1 MNKINRWL
9 EKRCAKALGAMP
21 VVVVTG
27 MRQSGKTTLVRDL
40 LPGKGR
46 NYNSFDD
53 FGILEQA
60 RENPESLFIEAPIT
74 FDEAQRA
81 PEIFLSIKKSVDS
94 FRKNGMFLL
103 TGSTNILLLKSVSDS
118 LAGRAVYLEL
128 MPFCPSEFVSD
139 AVMPHLIDRLFE
151 PDFSSREWPAA
162 APAWQPWLLKGGF
175 YSSVTAASS
184 EDRDFWF
191 TGYVQAYLERDL
203 RHISQIDQLPDFQK
217 VMRFA
222 AQRTG
227 RLINQSGIARDAAIS
242 QPTCHRYLNLLE
254 AGYQISRLPVY
265 VANQTKSMTKAKKL
279 FWNDCGLAAW
289 LADIRSP
296 GEIMRRP
303 DAGFWFEQALFQ
315 TFHAWIAMNPLRR
328 KAYYWRDNQ
337 GQEVNLI
344 IEKDDSIIACEMKTS
359 STVAPHDTK
368 NLNGFTESL
377 GKRRGRLLRSIVFYG
392 GSSNRALGENQYA
405 LSAGCFSQRKKA
417 LGVEHVTPNP

>member
-1 MNKINRWL
+1 M
-9 EKRCAKALGAMP
+9 EARCIKALGAMP

-40 LPGKGR
+40 APGRGR
-46 NYNSFDD
+46 AFRSFDD
-53 FGILEQA
+53 FGVLAQA
-60 RENPESLFIEAPIT
+60 KENPESLFADAPVT
-74 FDEAQRA
+74 FDEAQRV

-94 FRKNGMFLL
+94 FRKNGLFLL

-139 AVMPHLIDRLFE
+139 NSMPGLIDRIFE
-151 PDFSSREWPAA
+151 PDFSFRDWPGSV
-162 APAWQPWLLKGGF
+162 PNWQSWLFRGGF

-184 EDRDFWF
+184 QDRDFWF

-222 AQRTG
+222 ALRTG
-227 RLINQSGIARDAAIS
+227 RLINQSEIARDAAIP

-265 VANQTKSMTKAKKL
+265 AVNRTKSLIKAKKL

-289 LADIRSP
+289 LASLRSP
-296 GEIMRRP
+296 DEIVKRP
-303 DAGFWFEQALFQ
+303 DMGFWFEQALFQ
-315 TFHAWIAMNPLRR
+315 TFHAWVAMDPIRR
-328 KAYYWRDNQ
+328 KAYYWRNNK
-337 GQEVNLI
+337 GQEVDLI
-344 IEKDDSIIACEMKTS
+344 LEQDDRIVACEIKAS
-359 STVAPHDTK
+359 STVMPIDAK
-368 NLNGFTESL
+368 NLNVFAGSL
-377 GKRRGRLLRSIVFYG
+377 GKYRERLVRSIVFYG
-392 GSSNRALGENQYA
+392 GATNRTLGENCTA
-405 LSAGCFSQRKKA
+405 LSTGCFFPDDNRAAS
-417 LGVEHVTPNP
+417 

>member
-1 MNKINRWL
+1 M

-46 NYNSFDD
+46 QYRSFDD
-53 FGILEQA
+53 FGILAQA
-60 RENPESLFIEAPIT
+60 RENPESLFIDAPVT

-81 PEIFLSIKKSVDS
+81 PEIFLSIKKAVDS

-128 MPFCPSEFVSD
+128 MPFCPSEFNSD
-139 AVMPHLIDRLFE
+139 SAMPELIDRLFE
-151 PDFSSREWPAA
+151 PGFSSREWPVGMSD
-162 APAWQPWLLKGGF
+162 WQTWLLMGGF
-175 YSSVTAASS
+175 YSSVTAASA

-222 AQRTG
+222 ALRTG

-254 AGYQISRLPVY
+254 AGYQISRLPMYAV
-265 VANQTKSMTKAKKL
+265 NQTKSMTKAKKL

-289 LADIRSP
+289 LADVRSS
-296 GEIMRRP
+296 EDLMRRP
-303 DAGFWFEQALFQ
+303 DMGFWFEQALFQ

-328 KAYYWRDNQ
+328 KAYYWRDSH
-337 GQEVNLI
+337 GQEVDLI
-344 IEKDDSIIACEMKTS
+344 LEKDNRIIACEIKAS
-359 STVAPHDTK
+359 SAVMPADAK
-368 NLNGFTESL
+368 NLDGFAASL
-377 GKRRGRLLRSIVFYG
+377 GKHRERLVRSIVFYTG
-392 GSSNRALGENQYA
+392 TSNRSLGESQFA
-405 LSAGCFSQRKKA
+405 LSTGCFFPGKKK
-417 LGVEHVTPNP
+417 